1 VKTFYKNLIITS
13 AFLAALSA
21 DAIGPVV
28 TDLSLNVSPQYPSA
42 GENFTVKAKSFTFDP
57 VRANFQWLL
66 NGKIVSSGKG
76 LSEQIFTASKLGSQM
91 TIKAVATMNGGS
103 SFGAQIIVNVA
114 DIDLIASPLTYTPLF
129 YRGYSFASPGAVVEI
144 YAVPHL
150 FSGGARIAPK
160 NLIYEWF
167 VDGNK
172 FSAKSGEGKNKFI
185 LDTWDA
191 GNASYDIG
199 LKVSSSGGSI
209 SVQKNIRIRPQ
220 NPQVLFYEINKLT
233 GRKNLAHSSFFLRSG
248 ETLSVLAEPYFFGL
262 ASLNRAAVS
271 WNANGNVIDTTSENP
286 KILEVTAPENSI
298 SSTNFGSSIEDA
310 KTIYQRAA
318 AELTITVTE

>member
-1 VKTFYKNLIITS
+1 MNMEPPHYPRCRLPANSLKKAGQNQRIKNGLRQKSDQLISFKRRRVKTFYKNLIITS

-209 SVQKNIRIRPQ
+209 SVKKIY
-220 NPQVLFYEINKLT
+220 VY
-233 GRKNLAHSSFFLRSG
+233 GRKIR
-248 ETLSVLAEPYFFGL
+248 
-262 ASLNRAAVS
+262 
-271 WNANGNVIDTTSENP
+271 
-286 KILEVTAPENSI
+286 K
-298 SSTNFGSSIEDA
+298 
-310 KTIYQRAA
+310 
-318 AELTITVTE
+318 

>member
-1 VKTFYKNLIITS
+1 
-13 AFLAALSA
+13 
-21 DAIGPVV
+21 
-28 TDLSLNVSPQYPSA
+28 
-42 GENFTVKAKSFTFDP
+42 
-57 VRANFQWLL
+57 
-66 NGKIVSSGKG
+66 
-76 LSEQIFTASKLGSQM
+76 M

-150 FSGGARIAPK
+150 FSGGARIAP
-160 NLIYEWF
+160 
-167 VDGNK
+167 
-172 FSAKSGEGKNKFI
+172 NKFI

-233 GRKNLAHSSFFLRSG
+233 GMKNLAHSSFFLRSG

-271 WNANGNVIDTTSENP
+271 WNANGNVIDTTCENP